1 MTEKWYQIQE
11 KAAGEKRL
19 MLLWYLYL
27 FLGKN
32 FVKVIAF
39 FVSLFTFLFAK
50 EMRNDI
56 LKNLE
61 VIYLYAQKNG
71 VSLVNPN
78 LLNSYRIVLNY
89 AFSLVDKMEVFS
101 GRYDASKISF
111 ASDEQKQY
119 LYNDLTSK
127 KGIFFICS
135 HTGNIDA
142 LRAFLYGYTDIP
154 KTDVNVFLSRE
165 QCKIFNSFVKK
176 IELANPVNLLPVEDV
191 DINTSVLLKDRLD
204 AGEIVFIAG
213 DRVSCGNSR
222 ISQKITFLGNDI
234 DIPVGTFKLAQMME
248 AQIYF
253 ISALKEKNDK
263 YKVYLQKFM
272 LDGEVLTKKEFL
284 LKMQE
289 EYILFLQ
296 EVTLKD
302 CLQFYNFYKLW
313 HN

>member
-1 MTEKWYQIQE
+1 
-11 KAAGEKRL
+11 
-19 MLLWYLYL
+19 ML
-27 FLGKN
+27 
-32 FVKVIAF
+32 A
-39 FVSLFTFLFAK
+39 
-50 EMRNDI
+50 
-56 LKNLE
+56 
-61 VIYLYAQKNG
+61 
-71 VSLVNPN
+71 
-78 LLNSYRIVLNY
+78 
-89 AFSLVDKMEVFS
+89 
-101 GRYDASKISF
+101 
-111 ASDEQKQY
+111 
-119 LYNDLTSK
+119 
-127 KGIFFICS
+127 
-135 HTGNIDA
+135 
-142 LRAFLYGYTDIP
+142 
-154 KTDVNVFLSRE
+154 LSRPTLGQLPSLE
-165 QCKIFNSFVKK
+165 DFYLLKGLSKSVK
-176 IELANPVNLLPVEDV
+176 
-191 DINTSVLLKDRLD
+191 KDRLD

-313 HN
+313 HNKKFIFL